1 MLGSL
6 LLLTACSSG
15 GADEVLAIEIESA
28 PLTRDELINLT
39 MTLAANGDF
48 QGQEILIDD
57 DLLRTVGTLH
67 VRSTAIF
74 DFLESQEEESFDI
87 NFLIDQA
94 DTAITGL
101 VDSGQISALE
111 DGSAELMARR
121 YSILADRGS
130 NPLRAE
136 TDPATGQSVVGDN
149 PLTSSFVFD
158 PNLRPNFDTVSP
170 GFLEQFDETFNDF
183 TQETLIAPDLGVW
196 NLETF
201 VIDAPA

>member
-1 MLGSL
+1 
-6 LLLTACSSG
+6 
-15 GADEVLAIEIESA
+15 
-28 PLTRDELINLT
+28 

-111 DGSAELMARR
+111 DGSAELMALR
-121 YSILADRGS
+121 YIILADRGS